1 MEAVS
6 TTTLR
11 IFAAP
16 ATPILSKIVTKGLP
30 ALRSIPRAINQVVYR
45 ILIFYIGAI
54 SVMLCLFPWNQI
66 GKAGSPFVTIFDKI
80 GVAGAANILN
90 VLD

>member
-30 ALRSIPRAINQVVYR
+30 ALPIW
-45 ILIFYIGAI
+45 FH
-54 SVMLCLFPWNQI
+54 
-66 GKAGSPFVTIFDKI
+66 GKRHNMTEIAPM
-80 GVAGAANILN
+80 
-90 VLD
+90 